1 MKNPYAAE
9 RRGLDCAIAKANH
22 WIRGEPVN
30 PLLQDIHYDIRY
42 ALRMLVKSPGFAV
55 IVVATLALG
64 IGANTAL
71 FSVVNGV
78 LLNPLP
84 YPRSAQLVAIYQKD
98 PAMDQAPV
106 SYLNF
111 LDWQHANQ
119 SFSSIA
125 IYRHEDYNLTGSV
138 PAERVNGLMVSADF
152 LATLGIHPSL
162 GRDFRSDDDHIGAAP
177 VVMLSDGFWHRR
189 FGGAPG
195 IIGKSIDLNGTD
207 YTITGVLPPNF
218 RFYGVDRDIL
228 SPIGQ
233 WNDPSFL
240 DRRVDLSSRAFGRL
254 KPGVTLAQASAEM
267 NSIAHRL
274 ALAYPEADKDVGVSV
289 LSMKQDIVG
298 KVQPFLI
305 VLLAAVAFLLLIACA
320 NVASLL
326 LVRSMR
332 RSGEFALRSALG
344 AGGGRLIRQ
353 LLTES
358 ALLAGLGGILGLLLA
373 FFGARTIINLLPGEL
388 PRSGEVAI
396 DARVLLFT
404 LVISLVGG
412 IGFGIAPALKS
423 ARVNLEQ
430 VLRRSTSGAGGARGR
445 LQGLFVAAEIALALV
460 LLVGAGLM
468 LRSLLGLWR
477 VNPGYNPEHAITFS
491 LSLPSNAQTTEAET
505 RARLRRFDAEMRAI
519 PGVEAVSV
527 TLGSRPMI
535 HDSSLPFWIEGQPK
549 PANYTDMHQSMFYL
563 VESGFQPAMG
573 IILERGRFV
582 SPQDNEN
589 ARPVVDID
597 DQFARMYFPNSNPIG
612 QHIHIAGFDVEAE
625 IVGVVGHIRQWGPGN
640 DANNAIEAQ
649 FYYPFMQ
656 MPPKLMRLAVDG
668 VAVVLRTHDDPAA
681 IMGGVRKAVSAFDP
695 GAVVYAVE
703 TMNEVLANS
712 MAARRLSM
720 ILLAA
725 FAILAL
731 ALSCIGMYGVLS
743 YLAGE
748 RTREIGVRMALGAQR
763 GDIQRLILGQGAK
776 MALAGVVLGVFLAL
790 GLTHLMSSQL
800 FGITPHDPLT
810 FVGVALILLLVALA
824 ACYIPARRAMG
835 VDPMVALRHD

>member
-1 MKNPYAAE
+1 MS
-9 RRGLDCAIAKANH
+9 
-22 WIRGEPVN
+22 
-30 PLLQDIHYDIRY
+30 PLLLDVGYDVRY
-42 ALRMLVKSPGFAV
+42 ALRVLLKSPGFTA

-84 YPRSAQLVAIYQKD
+84 YPHSSQLVAIYQKD
-98 PAMDQAPV
+98 PGLDQAPV

-111 LDWQHANQ
+111 LDWQRASQ
-119 SFSSIA
+119 SFSSMA
-125 IYRHEDYNLTGSV
+125 IYHHEDYNLTGSAQ
-138 PAERVNGLMVSADF
+138 AERVNGLMVSADF
-152 LATLGIHPSL
+152 FVTLGIHPSL
-162 GRDFRSDDDHIGAAP
+162 GRDFRSEDDHIGAAP

-189 FGGAPG
+189 FGASPG
-195 IIGKSIDLNGTD
+195 IIGKAIDLNGTN
-207 YTITGVLPPNF
+207 YTITGILPPTF
-218 RFYGVDRDIL
+218 KFYGVDRDIF

-240 DRRVDLSSRAFGRL
+240 DRRVDLSSHAFARL

-267 NSIAHRL
+267 SSIARRL
-274 ALAYPEADKDVGVSV
+274 ALAYPEADKDVGVSM

-298 KVQPFLI
+298 RVQPFLI

-344 AGGGRLIRQ
+344 AGRGRIVRQ

-358 ALLAGLGGILGLLLA
+358 AVLAGLGGALGFLLA
-373 FFGARTIINLLPGEL
+373 FFGARTILNLLPSEL
-388 PRSGEVAI
+388 PRSGDVSI

-404 LVISLVGG
+404 LGISLAGG
-412 IGFGIAPALKS
+412 IGFGLTPALRS
-423 ARVNLEQ
+423 SRVNVER
-430 VLRRSTSGAGGARGR
+430 VLRRSTAGAGGARLR
-445 LQGLFVAAEIALALV
+445 LQGFFVAAEIALALV

-468 LRSLLGLWR
+468 VRSLFALWR
-477 VNPGYNPEHAITFS
+477 VDPGYHPEHAITFS
-491 LSLPSNAQTTEAET
+491 LSLPSTSQTTEAET
-505 RARLRRFDAEMRAI
+505 RARLRRFDAGMRSI

-549 PANYTDMHQSMFYL
+549 PANYTDMHQALFYL
-563 VESGFQPAMG
+563 VEAGFEPAMG
-573 IILERGRFV
+573 ITLERGRFV
-582 SPQDNEN
+582 RPQDNEN
-589 ARPVVDID
+589 AVTVVAID
-597 DQFARMYFPNSNPIG
+597 DVFAHTYFPNSDPIG
-612 QHIHIAGFDVEAE
+612 QHVHIAGFDVEAE
-625 IVGVVGHIRQWGPGN
+625 IVGVVGHIRQWGPGY
-640 DANNAIEAQ
+640 DAKNAIEAQ

-656 MPPKLMRLAVDG
+656 LPPNLMRLSANG
-668 VAVVLRTHDDPAA
+668 VAVVLRTRDDPAA
-681 IMGGVRKAVSAFDP
+681 IMGSVRRAVSEFDP

-725 FAILAL
+725 FAGLAV

-748 RTREIGVRMALGAQR
+748 RTREIGVRMALGAER
-763 GDIQRLILGQGAK
+763 RDIQRLILGQGAK
-776 MALAGVVLGVFLAL
+776 MAFAGVVLGIFLAL

-810 FVGVALILLLVALA
+810 FAGVALVLLLVALG
-824 ACYIPARRAMG
+824 ACYFPARRAMG
-835 VDPMVALRHD
+835 VDPMVALRHE

>member
-1 MKNPYAAE
+1 
-9 RRGLDCAIAKANH
+9 
-22 WIRGEPVN
+22 VS
-30 PLLQDIHYDIRY
+30 PLLQGIHYDIRY
-42 ALRMLVKSPGFAV
+42 ALRVLLKSPGFTS
-55 IVVATLALG
+55 IIIATLTLG

-84 YPRSAQLVAIYQKD
+84 YPGSAQLVAIYQKD
-98 PAMDQAPV
+98 PGMDQAPV

-111 LDWQHANQ
+111 LDWQRASQ
-119 SFSSIA
+119 SFSSMA
-125 IYRHEDYNLTGSV
+125 IYRHEDYNLTGSAH
-138 PAERVNGLMVSADF
+138 AERVNGLMVSAGF
-152 LATLGIHPSL
+152 FATLGIHSFL
-162 GRDFRSDDDHIGAAP
+162 GRDLRSEDDHLGAAP
-177 VVMLSDGFWHRR
+177 VAMLSDGFWHRR
-189 FGGAPG
+189 FGASPD
-195 IIGKSIDLNGTD
+195 IIGKSIELNGTD

-218 RFYGVDRDIL
+218 KFYGVDRDVF

-233 WNDPSFL
+233 WNDPDFL
-240 DRRVDLSSRAFGRL
+240 DRRVDFSSHVFGRL
-254 KPGVTLAQASAEM
+254 KAGATLEQAGAEM

-305 VLLAAVAFLLLIACA
+305 VLLAAVAFLLLIACV

-344 AGGGRLIRQ
+344 AGRGRIIRQ

-358 ALLAGLGGILGLLLA
+358 ALLAGIGGTLGFLLA
-373 FFGARTIINLLPGEL
+373 FFGAKTIINLLPNEL
-388 PRSGEVAI
+388 PRSGEVSI

-404 LVISLVGG
+404 LGISLAGG
-412 IGFGIAPALKS
+412 IGFGLAPALRS
-423 ARVNLEQ
+423 SRVNAEQ
-430 VLRRSTSGAGGARGR
+430 VLRRSTAGAGGARLR
-445 LQGLFVAAEIALALV
+445 LQGLFVASEIAMALV

-468 LRSLLGLWR
+468 LRSLVGLWS
-477 VNPGYNPEHAITFS
+477 VNPGYQPEHALTFS
-491 LSLPSNAQTTEAET
+491 LSLPSNNQTTEAET
-505 RARLRRFDAEMRAI
+505 RARLRRFDAAMRAI

-535 HDSSLPFWIEGQPK
+535 HDSELPFWIDGEPK
-549 PANYTDMHQSMFYL
+549 PANYTDMHQAMFYL

-573 IILERGRFV
+573 ITLERGRFV
-582 SPQDNEN
+582 RAQDNEN
-589 ARPVVDID
+589 AATVVDID
-597 DQFARMYFPNSNPIG
+597 DAFAHTYFPNSDPVG
-612 QHIHIAGFDVEAE
+612 HHIHIAGFDVEAE

-640 DANNAIEAQ
+640 DAKNAIEAQ

-656 MPPKLMRLAVDG
+656 LPSKIMRVSADG
-668 VAVVLRTHDDPAA
+668 VAVVLRAHDDPAA
-681 IMGGVRKAVSAFDP
+681 IVGSVRRAVSEFDP

-725 FAILAL
+725 FAGLAL
-731 ALSCIGMYGVLS
+731 ALSCIGLYGVLS
-743 YLAGE
+743 YLADE
-748 RTREIGVRMALGAQR
+748 RTREIGVRIALGAER
-763 GDIQRLILGQGAK
+763 RDIQRLILGQGVK
-776 MALAGVVLGVFLAL
+776 MAFAGVALGVLLAL

-810 FVGVALILLLVALA
+810 FAGVALVLLLVALG
-824 ACYIPARRAMG
+824 ACYLPARRAMG
-835 VDPMVALRHD
+835 VDPMVALRHE